1 MIVVWYVAT
10 EQAKRLLKNSPLQPV
25 RRECVLKQ
33 VNTQS
38 PLISES
44 SSGSQRVDEELGKV
58 CYPFD

>member
-1 MIVVWYVAT
+1 MIVVWYIAT

-58 CYPFD
+58 CYPS